1 MRNMGWFK
9 SMEPAV
15 LNGYLIIHG
24 SFLEL
29 KSSRYHRELSKT
41 ACVFPSFAGGLL
53 EWIQSQKRGSYCD
66 SLGILKPRLL
76 SRILIG
82 KIGVFFLQNTG
93 LKRTTVHSSVNVIQA
108 GRDSIDIRWE
118 SKENAFF

>member
-93 LKRTTVHSSVNVIQA
+93 LKRTTLPSSVNVVQA
-108 GRDSIDIRWE
+108 G
-118 SKENAFF
+118 